1 MGEVFGALDELDERL
16 GETRFLSGDTFT
28 WLDLRLFKTL
38 VRFDPVY
45 AVYFKCTT
53 KRIADYPNVRHAAAL
68 RALWALWV
76 TVDHGS
82 NRQCVAA
89 PTTVLSHS
97 HGCC

>member
-68 RALWALWV
+68 RALWV
-76 TVDHGS
+76 TGITVVIG
-82 NRQCVAA
+82 NVLR
-89 PTTVLSHS
+89 PPLFVLSHS